1 VERSRRARN
10 GATRVGT
17 GRVRASCSDRCTAA
31 DRARAP
37 ERTIR
42 WFDGP
47 RARGRLACRIGDDQ
61 RPNRTRPVL
70 SSRTVEKH
78 LEHAMGKLG
87 IGSRVQL
94 VSWML
99 RKDMYRAL
107 AIFVVVPTSE
117 SHGRAYRFAIYR
129 LGGHSRAVSPVRKQ
143 TGHHRSPSGAAA
155 DFPRHYASRCNSKL
169 HHSGMITPWR

>member
-1 VERSRRARN
+1 MP
-10 GATRVGT
+10 GATRPWVWRLEARLGKSL
-17 GRVRASCSDRCTAA
+17 RAAGQ
-31 DRARAP
+31 RARAAEHEGRAWSVLDALAMELP
-37 ERTIR
+37 ESE
-42 WFDGP
+42 
-47 RARGRLACRIGDDQ
+47 RAAFVQAARAA
-61 RPNRTRPVL
+61 V
-70 SSRTVEKH
+70 